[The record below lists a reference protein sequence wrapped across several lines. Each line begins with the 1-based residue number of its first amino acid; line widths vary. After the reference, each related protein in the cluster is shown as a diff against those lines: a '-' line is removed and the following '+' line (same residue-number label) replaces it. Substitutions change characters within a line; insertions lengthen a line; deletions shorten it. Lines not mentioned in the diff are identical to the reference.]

1 MTDLRDKIAEII
13 HACTKQALSDYDVAD
28 DVIRND
34 PEIAEADRA
43 TADAI
48 IAALPG
54 MVAPLVWCNS
64 THHKH
69 SGCMEYAETSAGTYF
84 IIDDNDDFT
93 GLFCDF
99 VTIRDVTWFGTGS
112 IDSHEIMSGVRG
124 DDTTLLRA
132 AANAHHAAAVVG
144 AFTGS

>member
-1 MTDLRDKIAEII
+1 MTDLRDKIHQVVRGNLPATSRADM
-13 HACTKQALSDYDVAD
+13 HANDV
-28 DVIRND
+28 
-34 PEIAEADRA
+34 
-43 TADAI
+43 TDAI

-99 VTIRDVTWFGTGS
+99 VTIRDVTWFGTGN

-132 AANAHHAAAVVG
+132 AANTHHAAAVVA
-144 AFTGS
+144 AFTGSKQ